1 MAIDVGHIL
10 DKYELLEEV
19 GQGGMAVVYRG
30 LDRSLQREVA
40 VKVLHRH
47 LASHKEARERFERE
61 AHAVA
66 KLHHENIL
74 EIFDFSG
81 NSSSESYIVTEFIQ
95 GPTLR
100 QFINDHQIGYP
111 EIGAL
116 ITAQVCKALT
126 HAHGMGILHR
136 DVKPEN
142 IMIGAGGVVKL
153 MDFGIA
159 QMVDLQRMTVTGQL
173 LGSLAYMS
181 PEHVRGNPL
190 DFRTDV
196 FSVGILL
203 YQLVTGELPFRGR
216 NPHEILKRIAECQY
230 KPAHQVNP
238 MVGRELTQIIGRAL
252 AREPDDRYPDI
263 SEMSSALSDYLEDC
277 GLGDHPRELGQY
289 FAAPASYELALKARL
304 IDALTRRGLALVDE
318 NRSLALEKFNRVLTI
333 DPDHPEVLR
342 IVDRMGRRAR
352 SRQLALA
359 LGGIVAIGVAAI
371 AVEHVMRQPDEP
383 RGLVVP
389 SAVLPAAGTSDAAVA
404 AAAPS
409 PADAG
414 VAAAAMPPDAAA
426 PASRATR
433 PPHDSHPHRVITHR
447 DRPDAGPPLA
457 PAKRRIALTVF
468 PQSSD
473 YRVGGGPWK
482 TIPGRRVSFEA
493 SGDATVE
500 VRNPRCCE
508 TEKVRVA
515 DAVGDQLSVT
525 LGFLPA
531 RLTLQCDVAHT
542 LAQVDGDGVP
552 LGRAIEIPL
561 SDSAFGERTVEVAF
575 FTEDGDKLDK
585 RRIKLRFRDTRIV
598 KCEF

>member
-30 LDRSLQREVA
+30 LDRSLRREVA

-47 LASHKEARERFERE
+47 LASHQEARDRFERE

-81 NSSSESYIVTEFIQ
+81 NSSSESYIVTEFIE

-100 QFINDHQIGYP
+100 QFINDHRIGYP

-142 IMIGAGGVVKL
+142 IMIGKDGVVKL

-173 LGSLAYMS
+173 LGSPAYMS
-181 PEHVRGNPL
+181 PEHVQGNPL

-203 YQLVTGELPFRGR
+203 YQLVTGELPFQGR

-238 MVGRELTQIIGRAL
+238 MVGRELTQIINRAL

-263 SEMSSALSDYLEDC
+263 SEMSGALSHYLEDC
-277 GLGDHPRELGQY
+277 ALGDHPRELGQY

-304 IDALTRRGLALVDE
+304 VDALTRRGRVMVDE
-318 NRSLALEKFNRVLTI
+318 NRVLALEMFNRVLTL
-333 DPDHPEVLR
+333 DPDHEEVLR
-342 IVDRMGRRAR
+342 IVNRMGRRAR
-352 SRQLALA
+352 SRRLAFA
-359 LGGIVAIGVAAI
+359 LGGILAVGVAAL
-371 AVEHVMRQPDEP
+371 AAEHFLNRPGEP
-383 RGLVVP
+383 RPLVMAP
-389 SAVLPAAGTSDAAVA
+389 AVLPAGSDAAVA
-404 AAAPS
+404 AAVEPT
-409 PADAG
+409 DAG
-414 VAAAAMPPDAAA
+414 TAAAAVPPDATEL
-426 PASRATR
+426 ASHHTAESAD
-433 PPHDSHPHRVITHR
+433 PHPHRVITHR
-447 DRPDAGPPLA
+447 ERFDAGAAAPPVPVMRRLA
-457 PAKRRIALTVF
+457 MSVF
-468 PQSSD
+468 PQSSE

-493 SGDATVE
+493 AADATVE

-508 TEKVRVA
+508 TQKVRVA
-515 DAVGDQLSVT
+515 DAVGDELSVT

-561 SDSAFGERTVEVAF
+561 SDSAFGERTVEIAF